1 MCGKTGHIQ
10 RTYRMAKQLSG
21 GAQHVDQTQYDDAT
35 VNYTDDEQLEPEE
48 NSDHMI
54 FLGINR
60 IEIPAELNELSAH
73 MNPPKA
79 INVFMEVN
87 CKPITPEVDT
97 GACVTLVSEKTWEDK
112 LESVNLS
119 KTSLIL
125 KTYSGETL
133 KVLGKTEVSVKLD
146 GQESN
151 LPLYVVE
158 GNGPSLLGKNWLST
172 VKLNWGLIK
181 HGSSDLDQVNN
192 KHSSL
197 FDNSMGCLKGT
208 QAKLN
213 LKEGPTP
220 KFHKVRSVP
229 YALRE
234 TIEQELD
241 TLV

>member
-1 MCGKTGHIQ
+1 M
-10 RTYRMAKQLSG
+10 
-21 GAQHVDQTQYDDAT
+21 
-35 VNYTDDEQLEPEE
+35 
-48 NSDHMI
+48 
-54 FLGINR
+54 
-60 IEIPAELNELSAH
+60 
-73 MNPPKA
+73 
-79 INVFMEVN
+79 
-87 CKPITPEVDT
+87 
-97 GACVTLVSEKTWEDK
+97 
-112 LESVNLS
+112 
-119 KTSLIL
+119 IL

-146 GQESN
+146 SQESN

-158 GNGPSLLGKNWLST
+158 GNGPLLLGKNWLST

-197 FDNSMGCLKGT
+197 FDKSMGCLKGT

-213 LKEGPTP
+213 LKEGTTP
-220 KFHKVRSVP
+220 KFRKVRSVP

-241 TLV
+241 NLVKKGVLERVEYSEWASPNVPVVKSDGSVRLCGDYKVTCNPHLEVDQHPLPKQEDLFVKLSVVRSLPNLIFHMLIIRLK